1 MNKEIKYKVDR
12 RLKIIAGQVGGLQKM
27 VQSEEYCID
36 IITQTSAIRRALAS
50 IEDVMLENH
59 LSSCMISQ
67 IKSGETDKMVT
78 EIMSVYKLAKKK

>member
-12 RLKIIAGQVGGLQKM
+12 RLKIIAGQVSGLQRM

-59 LSSCMISQ
+59 LSSCVISQ
-67 IKSGETDKMVT
+67 IKDGKEDKMVT

>member
-1 MNKEIKYKVDR
+1 MKKEIKTKVQR
-12 RLKIIAGQVGGLQKM
+12 RLKIIAGQVSGLQRM
-27 VQSEEYCID
+27 VEAEEYCVN

-59 LSSCMISQ
+59 LSTCVIDQMN
-67 IKSGETDKMVT
+67 SGKKDKAVS